1 MAPIIYENY
10 LLALLGAVSGSYI
23 FCKVTIL
30 SSMIMPFWGEFLRII
45 GRHSL
50 AALCVH
56 SVCFVPSAIL
66 GFNHYIA
73 FAFNSISILVFVYI
87 LEFYEKRKFLGRS
100 LPFE

>member
-10 LLALLGAVSGSYI
+10 LLALLGAVSGSYV
-23 FCKVTIL
+23 FCKVTIF
-30 SSMIMPFWGEFLRII
+30 SSMLMPHWGEFLRII

-87 LEFYEKRKFLGRS
+87 LEFYKKIKLKGRT
-100 LPFE
+100 LPLE